1 MERPVRD
8 ESSLT
13 PTLVSRLQSFYATLR
28 TVRQRFDAAPDTGLI
43 GKSIQ
48 SFFLGVYLSLK
59 RTIGSVLIVT
69 FMTCGTALATVLS
82 LTVLMLAPIFAII
95 MTTATTLFNILIFDT
110 ATAAACRRVSCGDE
124 DMPSSVSPLLKI
136 LISTPYTLLFPG
148 VIQAALSVVR
158 FVLVHPI
165 AGTVVISWATL
176 RYVARSLRDSFTWL
190 FIHRYSRIPASD
202 TFLAWRIHGP
212 GLSSTQYY
220 RLPVEAAKGGVLL
233 VLDKYRL
240 RAHYEVRRNE
250 LNAPYDCYS
259 ETIKQFL
266 QPLGVSSSLQVP
278 CPSSLASQ
286 ITTEIYSRRMG
297 SLSRHVPSFT
307 PTIAEHSLDV
317 WDIVAEGIRAPHPDF
332 REAQEQ
338 HISNKW
344 EASIVVPK
352 PLADNDVVACV
363 DSECS
368 RRHRSLRK
376 TELGEMVFRSGK
388 LLAEWNLKMS
398 ERDRRLNWAV
408 SVPPSARGKFR
419 MSAEELQK
427 LWEFTLSA
435 VELYGQ
441 QLKIRNERGPRD
453 VRVLRA
459 NSRYSRKC
467 D

>member
-1 MERPVRD
+1 MAVYSQIFTYSRFRY
-8 ESSLT
+8 
-13 PTLVSRLQSFYATLR
+13 VSGMAHTWSR
-28 TVRQRFDAAPDTGLI
+28 
-43 GKSIQ
+43 SI
-48 SFFLGVYLSLK
+48 
-59 RTIGSVLIVT
+59 ID
-69 FMTCGTALATVLS
+69 TVLS
-82 LTVLMLAPIFAII
+82 L
-95 MTTATTLFNILIFDT
+95 
-110 ATAAACRRVSCGDE
+110 ACRSC
-124 DMPSSVSPLLKI
+124 
-136 LISTPYTLLFPG
+136 
-148 VIQAALSVVR
+148 Q
-158 FVLVHPI
+158 
-165 AGTVVISWATL
+165 
-176 RYVARSLRDSFTWL
+176 
-190 FIHRYSRIPASD
+190 
-202 TFLAWRIHGP
+202 
-212 GLSSTQYY
+212 
-220 RLPVEAAKGGVLL
+220 GGVLL

-278 CPSSLASQ
+278 YPSSLASQ

-297 SLSRHVPSFT
+297 SLSRHVLSFT
-307 PTIAEHSLDV
+307 PTIAEHSLDL

-388 LLAEWNLKMS
+388 LLAEWILKIS
-398 ERDRRLNWAV
+398 ERDRRLTWAV
-408 SVPPSARGKFR
+408 SVPPRARGEFR

-441 QLKIRNERGPRD
+441 QLKIEMNEVLETSEFAEQIRD
-453 VRVLRA
+453 MVASATDSFYTRSGARPGRDIPVVAAFLLQQLLGGFNMLDTLESTDKSLVLSPKMSKEDEHLVFWRSVSESVGSSQSWVLTPLRTF
-459 NSRYSRKC
+459 SRSTLVS